1 MSNSLNLSQKYSVI
15 YIYIKEYQRSVSWI
29 CFAIHCS
36 PSPYPICFTKLDITN
51 LQGRIVDCSFE
62 FTCNIPHFVTWTS
75 KYIVNHY
82 SLTQNNFISIILFS
96 FWPLYCLFFWLPFCI
111 FNHVLMNATFNNMSA
126 ISWRTNLLVEVTRV
140 SGKTSDLTK
149 TNFIM
154 T

>member
-36 PSPYPICFTKLDITN
+36 PSPYPTCFTKLDITN

-82 SLTQNNFISIILFS
+82 SLTQNNFISIISFS
-96 FWPLYCLFFWLPFCI
+96 FLAIVLPVLQITLLYLQSCFDECHLQQ
-111 FNHVLMNATFNNMSA
+111 HVGYIVADKFISRGNQSIRKNM
-126 ISWRTNLLVEVTRV
+126 
-140 SGKTSDLTK
+140 GPY
-149 TNFIM
+149 
-154 T
+154 